1 MPTHLLTG
9 AGYLLEGMRLI
20 TRPGIRRFVIMP
32 LLINILVFCA
42 AFYIGL
48 TQFDMLMQ
56 HLQNQVPSW
65 LHWLNWLLW
74 PLFITL
80 LFIVVFYSFGLVAN
94 LIAAP
99 FNSLLAE
106 KVEFL
111 LTSQV
116 PEYNPEHSTWL
127 AKILAT
133 IRDAL
138 GKMVYMLLW
147 GVPFLMLLFVP
158 VIGPIIWFLYTAWML
173 AVEYTEYPMS
183 NHDLTFNQL
192 RERLRLRRTL
202 SISFGSAVALLGMLP
217 LINFIVMPSA
227 VAGATALWVRE
238 LKNAPNL

>member
-1 MPTHLLTG
+1 
-9 AGYLLEGMRLI
+9 
-20 TRPGIRRFVIMP
+20 
-32 LLINILVFCA
+32 
-42 AFYIGL
+42 
-48 TQFDMLMQ
+48 
-56 HLQNQVPSW
+56 
-65 LHWLNWLLW
+65 
-74 PLFITL
+74 LFITL

-111 LTSQV
+111 LTGQV

-127 AKILAT
+127 AKTLAT